1 MQKVF
6 ANSGQ
11 VTAKKSLLSLAIAAA
26 LCSAAAPGHALGLT
40 TVTGT
45 VAGSYFTPPV
55 NSNNPTLS
63 VASTT
68 VPSTYAGVK
77 VCFDLNGNGACDSNE
92 PYTYTAS
99 NGSFRLSSLTAANVI
114 AEISTSALNNGNPV
128 ASRNVLR
135 TSAAQIAAAKVSCA

>member
-1 MQKVF
+1 MQKPF
-6 ANSGQ
+6 TASGQ
-11 VTAKKSLLSLAIAAA
+11 MTAKKSLLSVAIAAA
-26 LCSAAAPGHALGLT
+26 LCSAAAAPGHALGLT

-55 NSNNPTLS
+55 NSNNPALS

-68 VPSTYAGVK
+68 VASAYAGAK
-77 VCFDLNGNGACDSNE
+77 VCFDLNGNGVCDANE

-114 AEISTSALNNGNPV
+114 AEISTSALNNGNPI
-128 ASRNVLR
+128 ASRKFGLQ
-135 TSAAQIAAAKVSCA
+135 SLVSING